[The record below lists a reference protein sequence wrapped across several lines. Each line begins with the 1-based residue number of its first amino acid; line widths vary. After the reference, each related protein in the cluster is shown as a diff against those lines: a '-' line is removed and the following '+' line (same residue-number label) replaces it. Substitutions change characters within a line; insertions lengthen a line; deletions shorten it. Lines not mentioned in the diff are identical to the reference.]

1 MRDFHLEVD
10 ISCDPQYIQFNPVYR
25 LYIDNTLITERNY
38 LWDSTHFIRE
48 HVFVK
53 LSDGKHTV
61 RIETPKNHHSNCFRI
76 HKVVYDGAP
85 LSFIN
90 NTITIS

>member
-1 MRDFHLEVD
+1 MRDFHLEID
-10 ISCDPQYIQFNPVYR
+10 ISCNPQFIEFHPVYR
-25 LYIDNTLITERNY
+25 LYINDTLLSERNY
-38 LWDSTHFIRE
+38 TWDSTHFIRE

-53 LSDGKHTV
+53 LPNGKHSF
-61 RIETPKNHHSNCFRI
+61 RLETLKDQPMHCFRI
-76 HKVVYDGAP
+76 HKIVYDGAP

>member
-1 MRDFHLEVD
+1 MRDFHLEID
-10 ISCDPQYIQFNPVYR
+10 ISCDPQHVEFKPVYR
-25 LYIDNTLITERNY
+25 LYVNDTLITERNY
-38 LWDSTHFIRE
+38 IWESTHFIRE

-53 LSDGKHTV
+53 LSDGKHSIRV
-61 RIETPKNHHSNCFRI
+61 ETPKNQNNFFRI
-76 HKVVYDGAP
+76 HRVVYDGAP

>member
-1 MRDFHLEVD
+1 MRDFHLEID
-10 ISCDPQYIQFNPVYR
+10 ISCDPQTIEFNPVYR
-25 LYIDNTLITERNY
+25 LYINDTLLSERNY
-38 LWDSTHFIRE
+38 TWDSTHFIRE

-53 LSDGKHTV
+53 LPDGKHSV
-61 RIETPKNHHSNCFRI
+61 RIETLKNQPGFFRI